1 MKFYRLIILFFS
13 LQIFVLD
20 KDELKAKLNEIIP
33 DEISVS
39 SIEDTYSSNFF
50 SVELSDGSLFYVTAD
65 GEFII
70 NGDLYQIKKN
80 SLINF
85 SDLRDSKK
93 RISKISQINPSE
105 FITFKPKEKKTEIY
119 VFTDVD
125 CGYCRKL
132 HSEIASFLENGIQIN
147 YLAFPREGLES
158 ESYKKMKT
166 AWCSN
171 DPQASLTTLK
181 LGKTIKSGDC
191 SKKIVSKHYNLA
203 KEFNARGTPTIILE
217 NGFLLAGYH
226 SAEEIMDFLIK

>member
-1 MKFYRLIILFFS
+1 MIIFKFIVLLFS
-13 LQIFVLD
+13 LQSFVLE
-20 KDELKAKLNEIIP
+20 KDEIKAKLNEIIP
-33 DEISVS
+33 DEISVD
-39 SIEDTYSSNFF
+39 IVEDTYSTNFF

-70 NGDLYQIKKN
+70 NGDLYQIEKN

-85 SDLRDSKK
+85 SDMRDSKK
-93 RISKISQINPSE
+93 RINRILEINPSE
-105 FITFKPKEKKTEIY
+105 FITFEPKEKKTVIY

-132 HSEIASFLENGIQIN
+132 HSEITNYLENGIQVN
-147 YLAFPREGLES
+147 YLAYPREGLES
-158 ESYKKMKT
+158 KTYQKMKT

-181 LGKTIKSGDC
+181 LGKTIKSDDC
-191 SKKIVSKHYNLA
+191 TKKIVSKHYNLA

-226 SAEEIMDFLIK
+226 SAEEILNFLKK